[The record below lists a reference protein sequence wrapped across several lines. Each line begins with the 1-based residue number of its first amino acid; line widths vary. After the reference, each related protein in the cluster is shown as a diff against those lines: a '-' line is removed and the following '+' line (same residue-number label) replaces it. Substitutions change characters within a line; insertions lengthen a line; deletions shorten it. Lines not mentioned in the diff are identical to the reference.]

1 MRKKTVQNP
10 KKLNSLKIQENISF
24 LNGSL
29 VKGPSFETSIQKP
42 LIFWIQFK
50 TSKNSK
56 FFPSSKFRFF

>member
-42 LIFWIQFK
+42 LFFWIQF
-50 TSKNSK
+50 
-56 FFPSSKFRFF
+56 